1 MQIGTPSL
9 SYYNH
14 YLIQS
19 ISQTA
24 HVYCLINYI
33 RACRPH
39 ANKDYARSFY
49 CVYVKDYELSWLFP
63 HRCLDALQKSSS
75 TPSPASH
82 LVEACFGATPFHSAD
97 LRYAPSVGQEGGASR
112 LDVLQAST
120 NSEHDTAELK
130 GNSEN
135 DGGMSPSGATTNE
148 LNEDSEAAVAH
159 TGCAMTV
166 RFTNPH
172 LDAYQKKA
180 VMFALS
186 RPDLAIIH
194 GPPGTGKTTT
204 LVEIVLQHVK
214 AGRKVC
220 GTGGGGDGDGVH
232 RVYTNVLC
240 LTLYLVLLCSSSCPL
255 SSPLLSLLSASLPT
269 SLSPS
274 LPPPSSLIPPSSL
287 SPSLPPPSLLSLHP
301 LHSL

>member
-1 MQIGTPSL
+1 MS
-9 SYYNH
+9 
-14 YLIQS
+14 
-19 ISQTA
+19 
-24 HVYCLINYI
+24 
-33 RACRPH
+33 
-39 ANKDYARSFY
+39 
-49 CVYVKDYELSWLFP
+49 
-63 HRCLDALQKSSS
+63 
-75 TPSPASH
+75 
-82 LVEACFGATPFHSAD
+82 
-97 LRYAPSVGQEGGASR
+97 
-112 LDVLQAST
+112 QAST
-120 NSEHDTAELK
+120 NSEHDTAELE
-130 GNSEN
+130 GNLEN

-148 LNEDSEAAVAH
+148 FNEDSEAAVAH

-220 GTGGGGDGDGVH
+220 GTGGGGDGD
-232 RVYTNVLC
+232 RVQRVCTNVLC
-240 LTLYLVLLCSSSCPL
+240 LALYLVLLCSSSCPL
-255 SSPLLSLLSASLPT
+255 SFPLLSLLLASLPT

-287 SPSLPPPSLLSLHP
+287 SPSLPPPSSLLPYPSLLSLPFPSSSLPP
-301 LHSL
+301 LSSPSSLSVGASLCSFKHCSGQHRGETVRTTLQGE